1 MSLTTTN
8 PIINIPQIDM
18 FSQQWSI
25 KNEEKKIE
33 WNLSKLK
40 LIYTSF
46 CIQNRQVLGISRLY
60 NKYSIH
66 RDFIYSLAYTGF
78 WFIQCLV

>member
-46 CIQNRQVLGISRLY
+46 CIQNRQMY

-66 RDFIYSLAYTGF
+66 RDFIYSLTYTGF

>member
-46 CIQNRQVLGISRLY
+46 CIQNRQMLGI
-60 NKYSIH
+60 YSYITNIPSIGTLFTVWH
-66 RDFIYSLAYTGF
+66 IQDFGLSS
-78 WFIQCLV
+78 V